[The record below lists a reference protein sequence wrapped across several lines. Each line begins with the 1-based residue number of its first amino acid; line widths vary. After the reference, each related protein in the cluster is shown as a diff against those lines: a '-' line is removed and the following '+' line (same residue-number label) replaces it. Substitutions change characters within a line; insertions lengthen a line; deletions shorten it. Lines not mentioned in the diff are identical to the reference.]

1 MVFLKFS
8 RFNFKFSHPF
18 SHPLFTFIKFNFTM
32 KIVFE
37 LRKEKIAQNGL
48 IPIQLVLRHDGKR
61 IRKNTG
67 FSVLESHWNGHR
79 VKPNLKKEPNNNYE
93 ITNNE
98 LQLIEE
104 KVNKLFL
111 FLKGNDIPFSVEKFN
126 EIFEK
131 KEEPSDNKF
140 DFFSCFEE
148 YIEKGK
154 LTKTPNTIKG
164 QNTIKNYL
172 EFFCKENGFSL
183 SFDNI
188 DDAFFEQLRDYS
200 YETKKMKQNYFAKVI
215 KVLKSFLNWATEKG
229 YNTKR
234 AFEKFK
240 ATEHDIDIVYLSFDE
255 LMKLYEKDFD
265 NDRLSQVR
273 DFYCMGCFT
282 GLRFSDLS
290 KLHLANISE
299 DHIVLSIQKTKTQN
313 HAIKLNKYAKAILEK
328 YKGTIYEPLPIISS
342 QKFNE
347 YIKECCELAE
357 ITQPFT
363 IHWFVGNKK
372 KSLTQ
377 PKCKFITS
385 HTARKTFI
393 TNSLLLGMEPK
404 AIKKIANIKKDAV
417 LDKYMKVTEAFT
429 DEQMNK
435 AWG

>member
-1 MVFLKFS
+1 M
-8 RFNFKFSHPF
+8 
-18 SHPLFTFIKFNFTM
+18 IKY
-32 KIVFE
+32 VFE
-37 LRKEKIAQNGL
+37 LRKDKVTQDGL
-48 IPIQLVLRHDGKR
+48 MPIRILFRIGSSVIKR
-61 IRKNTG
+61 NTG
-67 FSVLESHWNGHR
+67 LNCKPEDWQNNR
-79 VKPNLKKEPNNNYE
+79 VKANTKKEKYYGYDSINEKLSE
-93 ITNNE
+93 IESKIQDISLFFRASKIKPTKE
-98 LQLIEE
+98 LFLEKYDYEE
-104 KVNKLFL
+104 KVV
-111 FLKGNDIPFSVEKFN
+111 ITTEY
-126 EIFEK
+126 EIFK
-131 KEEPSDNKF
+131 
-140 DFFSCFEE
+140 CFEE

-164 QNTIKNYL
+164 QMTVKNYL
-172 EFFCKENGFSL
+172 DYFCKEKNISL
-183 SFDNI
+183 SFDEVNNV
-188 DDAFFEQLRDYS
+188 FFESLRDYS
-200 YETKKMKQNYFAKVI
+200 YEVKKMKQNYFAKVI
-215 KVLKSFLNWATEKG
+215 KVLKSFLNWAIEKG
-229 YNTKR
+229 YNTNR
-234 AFEKFK
+234 EFEKFK
-240 ATEHDIDIVYLSFDE
+240 AAEHDIDIVYLSFDE

-357 ITQPFT
+357 ITQSFT

-429 DEQMNK
+429 DEQMDK

>member
-1 MVFLKFS
+1 
-8 RFNFKFSHPF
+8 
-18 SHPLFTFIKFNFTM
+18 M
-32 KIVFE
+32 KITFE
-37 LRKEKIAQNGL
+37 LRKEKINQNGL
-48 IPIQLVLRHDGKR
+48 IPIQLIIRHEGKR

-67 FSVLESHWNGHR
+67 FSVLEHHWTGYR
-79 VKPNLKKEPNNNYE
+79 IKPSLKKEIDNNYQF
-93 ITNNE
+93 INQE
-98 LQLIEE
+98 LQEIEE
-104 KVNKLFL
+104 KVSKLFL
-111 FLKGNDIPFSVEKFN
+111 FLKVNNISFSTEKFN
-126 EIFEK
+126 ELFEK
-131 KEEPSDNKF
+131 TEDSLQNSY
-140 DFFSCFEE
+140 DFFQCFTE
-148 YIEKGK
+148 YIDKGK

-164 QNTIKNYL
+164 QTTVKNYL
-172 EFFCKENGFSL
+172 EFFCTENL
-183 SFDNI
+183 IALTFDKV
-188 DDAFFEQLRDYS
+188 DDDFFEQLRDYS
-200 YETKKMKQNYFAKVI
+200 YLTKKMKQNYFAKVI

-229 YNTKR
+229 YNTMR
-234 AFEKFK
+234 DFEKFK
-240 ATEHDIDIVYLSFDE
+240 ASEHDIDIIYLTFEE
-255 LMKLYEKDFD
+255 LIKLYEKDFVT
-265 NDRLSQVR
+265 DRLSQVR

-299 DHIVLSIQKTKTQN
+299 DHIILSIQKTKTQN
-313 HAIKLNKYAKAILEK
+313 HAIKLNKYAKAILDK
-328 YKGTIYEPLPIISS
+328 YKGTIYEPLPVISP

-347 YIKECCELAE
+347 YIKDCCELAE

-372 KSLTQ
+372 NTLTQ

-429 DEQMNK
+429 DEQMDK

>member
-1 MVFLKFS
+1 
-8 RFNFKFSHPF
+8 
-18 SHPLFTFIKFNFTM
+18 M
-32 KIVFE
+32 KIAFE
-37 LRKEKIAQNGL
+37 LRKEKMNQNGL
-48 IPIQLVLRHDGKR
+48 IPIQLVVRHNSKR

-67 FSVLESHWNGHR
+67 HSVLEQHWSGHR
-79 VKPNLKKEPNNNYE
+79 VKPNLKKEKENNYQL
-93 ITNNE
+93 INQD
-98 LQLIEE
+98 LQEIEE
-104 KVNKLFL
+104 KVSKLFL
-111 FLKGNDIPFSVEKFN
+111 YVKANGIPFSTEKFN
-126 EIFEK
+126 ELFEN
-131 KEEPSDNKF
+131 KEELSQNTF
-140 DFFSCFEE
+140 DFFKCFDD

-154 LTKTPNTIKG
+154 LTKTLNTIKG
-164 QNTIKNYL
+164 QTTIKNYL
-172 EFFCKENGFSL
+172 EYFCKEENILL
-183 SFDNI
+183 SFDKI
-188 DDAFFEQLRDYS
+188 TGDFFESLRDYS
-200 YETKKMKQNYFAKVI
+200 FETKKMKQNYFAKVI

-229 YNTKR
+229 YNTNR
-234 AFEKFK
+234 EFEKFR
-240 ATEHDIDIVYLSFDE
+240 AVEHDIDIVYLTFEE
-255 LMKLYEKDFD
+255 LMKLYEKEFESDT
-265 NDRLSQVR
+265 LSHVR

-328 YKGTIYEPLPIISS
+328 YKGTIYEPLPVISS
-342 QKFNE
+342 QKFNQ
-347 YIKECCELAE
+347 YIKDCCEKAE
-357 ITQPFT
+357 ITQSFT

-377 PKCKFITS
+377 PKCKFIAS

-429 DEQMNK
+429 DEQMDK

>member
-1 MVFLKFS
+1 M
-8 RFNFKFSHPF
+8 
-18 SHPLFTFIKFNFTM
+18 IKYN
-32 KIVFE
+32 FE
-37 LRKEKIAQNGL
+37 LRKDKINQDGLMPIRILFRINSSILKRNTGLSCKSLDWQNNRVKANSKKDIYYGYDEINEKLQQIETKIQDISLYFRANKLELTKDLFIEKFDSNEKIE
-48 IPIQLVLRHDGKR
+48 
-61 IRKNTG
+61 T
-67 FSVLESHWNGHR
+67 S
-79 VKPNLKKEPNNNYE
+79 
-93 ITNNE
+93 
-98 LQLIEE
+98 
-104 KVNKLFL
+104 
-111 FLKGNDIPFSVEKFN
+111 ND
-126 EIFEK
+126 
-131 KEEPSDNKF
+131 F
-140 DFFSCFEE
+140 DFFKCFTE
-148 YIEKGK
+148 YINKGK

-164 QNTIKNYL
+164 QITIKNYL
-172 EFFCKENGFSL
+172 EFFCKENTIAL
-183 SFDNI
+183 TFDKV
-188 DDAFFEQLRDYS
+188 DYDFFEQLRDYS
-200 YETKKMKQNYFAKVI
+200 FLTKKMKQNYFAKVI
-215 KVLKSFLNWATEKG
+215 KVLKSFLNWAAEKG

-234 AFEKFK
+234 DFEKFK
-240 ATEHDIDIVYLSFDE
+240 ASEHDIDIVYLTFEE

-265 NDRLSQVR
+265 TDRLSQVR

-299 DHIVLSIQKTKTQN
+299 DHIILSIQKTKTQN

-328 YKGTIYEPLPIISS
+328 YKGTIYEPLPVISP

-347 YIKECCELAE
+347 YIKDCCELAE

-363 IHWFVGNKK
+363 IHWFVGNQKNT
-372 KSLTQ
+372 LTQ

-429 DEQMNK
+429 DEQMDK

>member
-1 MVFLKFS
+1 
-8 RFNFKFSHPF
+8 
-18 SHPLFTFIKFNFTM
+18 M
-32 KIVFE
+32 KINFE
-37 LRKEKIAQNGL
+37 LRKEKKNQNGL
-48 IPIQLVLRHDGKR
+48 IPIQLIVRNDGKR

-67 FSVLESHWNGHR
+67 FSVLEHHWTGHR
-79 VKPNLKKEPNNNYE
+79 VKPNLKKETENNYQL
-93 ITNNE
+93 INQE
-98 LQLIEE
+98 LQEIED
-104 KVNKLFL
+104 KVSKLFL
-111 FLKGNDIPFSVEKFN
+111 FLKVNDISFSTEKFT
-126 EIFEK
+126 ELFEK
-131 KEEPSDNKF
+131 TEEITQNAF
-140 DFFSCFEE
+140 DFFQCFTE
-148 YIEKGK
+148 YIDKGK
-154 LTKTPNTIKG
+154 LIKTPNTIKG
-164 QNTIKNYL
+164 QTTVKNYL
-172 EFFCKENGFSL
+172 EFFCKENEISL
-183 SFDNI
+183 SFDKI
-188 DDAFFEQLRDYS
+188 DDDFFELLRDYS

-215 KVLKSFLNWATEKG
+215 KVLKSYLNWATEKG

-234 AFEKFK
+234 EFEKFR
-240 ATEHDIDIVYLSFDE
+240 AVEHDIDIVYLTFEE
-255 LMKLYEKDFD
+255 LIKLYEKDFD
-265 NDRLSQVR
+265 SDRLSQVR

-299 DHIVLSIQKTKTQN
+299 DHIILSIQKTKTQN

-328 YKGTIYEPLPIISS
+328 YKETIYEPLPVISS

-347 YIKECCELAE
+347 YIKDCCELAE

-363 IHWFVGNKK
+363 THWFVGNKK

-429 DEQMNK
+429 DEQMDK

>member
-1 MVFLKFS
+1 
-8 RFNFKFSHPF
+8 
-18 SHPLFTFIKFNFTM
+18 M
-32 KIVFE
+32 KVTFE
-37 LRKEKIAQNGL
+37 LRREKMNANGL
-48 IPIQLVLRHDGKR
+48 IPIQVLIRADGER
-61 IRKNTG
+61 LRRNVG
-67 FSVLESHWNGHR
+67 ESVIEKYWNGNR
-79 VKPNLKKEPNNNYE
+79 VIPNLKKENYNRHQE
-93 ITNNE
+93 INDK
-98 LQLIEE
+98 LIYVEE
-104 KVNKLFL
+104 KIRQISLFFVINKL
-111 FLKGNDIPFSVEKFN
+111 PFSKDIFLEKFESEK
-126 EIFEK
+126 EIKVEIY
-131 KEEPSDNKF
+131 
-140 DFFSCFEE
+140 DFFECFTE
-148 YIEKGK
+148 YIDKGK
-154 LTKTPNTIKG
+154 LIKTPNTIKG
-164 QNTIKNYL
+164 QTTVKNYL
-172 EFFCKENGFSL
+172 EFFCKENGIL
-183 SFDNI
+183 ISFDKI
-188 DDAFFEQLRDYS
+188 DDDFFESLRDYS
-200 YETKKMKQNYFAKVI
+200 YEIKKMKQNYFAKVI
-215 KVLKSFLNWATEKG
+215 KVLKSYLNWATEKG
-229 YNTKR
+229 YNTNR
-234 AFEKFK
+234 EFEKFR
-240 ATEHDIDIVYLSFDE
+240 AVEHDIDIVYLTFEE
-255 LMKLYEKDFD
+255 LMKLYEKDFES
-265 NDRLSQVR
+265 DRLSQVR

-347 YIKECCELAE
+347 YIKDCCELAE

-363 IHWFVGNKK
+363 THWFVGNKK

-429 DEQMNK
+429 DEQMDK

>member
-1 MVFLKFS
+1 
-8 RFNFKFSHPF
+8 
-18 SHPLFTFIKFNFTM
+18 M

-48 IPIQLVLRHDGKR
+48 IPIQLVVRHNGKR
-61 IRKNTG
+61 LRKNIG
-67 FSVLESHWNGHR
+67 LSVLENHWNGYR

-93 ITNNE
+93 IINSE

-111 FLKGNDIPFSVEKFN
+111 YLKGNEIPFSVEKFN
-126 EIFEK
+126 EIFEN
-131 KEEPSDNKF
+131 KEEIIENKF
-140 DFFSCFEE
+140 DFFICFEE

-164 QNTIKNYL
+164 QITVKNYL
-172 EFFCKENGFSL
+172 ELFCKEKNISL
-183 SFDNI
+183 SFDEVNN
-188 DDAFFEQLRDYS
+188 DFFESLRDYS
-200 YETKKMKQNYFAKVI
+200 YEVKKMKQNYFAKVI
-215 KVLKSFLNWATEKG
+215 KVLKSFLNWAIEKE
-229 YNTKR
+229 YNTNR
-234 AFEKFK
+234 EFEKFK
-240 ATEHDIDIVYLSFDE
+240 AAEHDIDIVFLTFEE
-255 LMKLYEKDFD
+255 LMNLYNYQFES
-265 NDRLSQVR
+265 DRLSQVR

-347 YIKECCELAE
+347 YIKECCELVE
-357 ITQPFT
+357 INQLFT

-372 KSLTQ
+372 KTLTQ
-377 PKCKFITS
+377 PKYKFITS

-429 DEQMNK
+429 DEQMDK

>member
-1 MVFLKFS
+1 MVKY
-8 RFNFKFSHPF
+8 
-18 SHPLFTFIKFNFTM
+18 
-32 KIVFE
+32 VFE
-37 LRKEKIAQNGL
+37 LRKDKVTQDGL
-48 IPIQLVLRHDGKR
+48 MPIRILFRIDSSVIKR
-61 IRKNTG
+61 NTG
-67 FSVLESHWNGHR
+67 LNCKPEDWQNNR
-79 VKPNLKKEPNNNYE
+79 VKANTKKEKYYGYDLINEKLSE
-93 ITNNE
+93 IESKIQDISLFFRANKIKINKE
-98 LQLIEE
+98 LFI
-104 KVNKLFL
+104 
-111 FLKGNDIPFSVEKFN
+111 EKFDS
-126 EIFEK
+126 
-131 KEEPSDNKF
+131 KEEIKPSVF
-140 DFFSCFEE
+140 YDFFKCFDE

-164 QNTIKNYL
+164 QTTIKNYL
-172 EFFCKENGFSL
+172 ENFSNETAFDI
-183 SFDNI
+183 SFDRIN
-188 DDAFFEQLRDYS
+188 DFFFDSLMMYS
-200 YETKKMKQNYFAKVI
+200 YQTKEIKQNYFAKII
-215 KVLKSFLNWATEKG
+215 KVLKSFLSWATEKG
-229 YNTKR
+229 YNTNR
-234 AFEKFK
+234 EFEKFK
-240 ATEHDIDIVYLSFDE
+240 APEHDIDIVFLTFEE
-255 LMKLYEKDFD
+255 LMILYEKEFETE
-265 NDRLSQVR
+265 RLSHVR

-282 GLRFSDLS
+282 GLRFSDLE

-299 DHIVLSIQKTKTQN
+299 DHILLSIQKTKTQN
-313 HAIKLNKYAKAILEK
+313 HAIKLNKYAKTILEK
-328 YKGTIYEPLPIISS
+328 YKGTIYEPLPRISS

-429 DEQMNK
+429 DEQMDK

>member
-1 MVFLKFS
+1 
-8 RFNFKFSHPF
+8 
-18 SHPLFTFIKFNFTM
+18 M
-32 KIVFE
+32 KIAFE
-37 LRKEKIAQNGL
+37 LRKEKMNQNGL
-48 IPIQLVLRHDGKR
+48 IPIQLVVRHNSKR

-67 FSVLESHWNGHR
+67 HSVLEQHWSGHR
-79 VKPNLKKEPNNNYE
+79 VKPNLKKEKENNYQL
-93 ITNNE
+93 INQD
-98 LQLIEE
+98 LQEIEE
-104 KVNKLFL
+104 KVSKLFL
-111 FLKGNDIPFSVEKFN
+111 YVKANGIPFSTEKFN
-126 EIFEK
+126 ELFEN
-131 KEEPSDNKF
+131 KEELSQNTF
-140 DFFSCFEE
+140 DFFKCFDD

-154 LTKTPNTIKG
+154 LTKTLNTIKG
-164 QNTIKNYL
+164 QTTIKNYL
-172 EFFCKENGFSL
+172 EYFCKEENILL
-183 SFDNI
+183 SFDKI
-188 DDAFFEQLRDYS
+188 TGDFFESLRDYS
-200 YETKKMKQNYFAKVI
+200 FETKKMKQNYFAKVI

-229 YNTKR
+229 YNTNR
-234 AFEKFK
+234 EFEKFR
-240 ATEHDIDIVYLSFDE
+240 AVEHDIDIVYLTFEE
-255 LMKLYEKDFD
+255 LMKLYEKEFESDT
-265 NDRLSQVR
+265 LSHVR

-328 YKGTIYEPLPIISS
+328 YKGTIYEPLPVISS
-342 QKFNE
+342 QKFNQ
-347 YIKECCELAE
+347 YIKDCCEKAE
-357 ITQPFT
+357 ITQSFT

-429 DEQMNK
+429 DEQMDK

>member
-1 MVFLKFS
+1 M
-8 RFNFKFSHPF
+8 
-18 SHPLFTFIKFNFTM
+18 IKY
-32 KIVFE
+32 VFE
-37 LRKEKIAQNGL
+37 LRKDKVTQDGL
-48 IPIQLVLRHDGKR
+48 MPIRILFRIGSSVIKR
-61 IRKNTG
+61 NTG
-67 FSVLESHWNGHR
+67 LNCKPEDWQNNR
-79 VKPNLKKEPNNNYE
+79 VKANTKKEKYYGYDSINEKLSE
-93 ITNNE
+93 IESKIQDISLFFRASKIKPTKE
-98 LQLIEE
+98 LFLEKYDYEE
-104 KVNKLFL
+104 KVV
-111 FLKGNDIPFSVEKFN
+111 ITTEY
-126 EIFEK
+126 EIFK
-131 KEEPSDNKF
+131 
-140 DFFSCFEE
+140 CFEE

-164 QNTIKNYL
+164 QITVKNYL
-172 EFFCKENGFSL
+172 ELFCKEKNISL
-183 SFDNI
+183 SFDEVNN
-188 DDAFFEQLRDYS
+188 DFFDSLRDYS
-200 YETKKMKQNYFAKVI
+200 YEVKKMKQNYFAKVI
-215 KVLKSFLNWATEKG
+215 KVLKSFLNWAIEKG
-229 YNTKR
+229 YNTNR
-234 AFEKFK
+234 EFEKFK
-240 ATEHDIDIVYLSFDE
+240 AAEHDIDIVFLTFEE
-255 LMKLYEKDFD
+255 LMNLYNYQFES
-265 NDRLSQVR
+265 DRLSQAR

-357 ITQPFT
+357 ITQSFT

-429 DEQMNK
+429 DEQMDK